1 MNNRQHDTLK
11 LQIETRIEALETL
24 LTLADSG
31 KNTDANASNADAMMI
46 SAVNAQITVNEKKEL
61 VRLKQNLPWLE
72 SSEAG
77 YCQKCGNDIPF
88 ARLQAVPIT
97 RLCIN
102 CAQ

>member
-1 MNNRQHDTLK
+1 MNNSQHDTLK
-11 LQIETRIEALETL
+11 LQIEKRIETLETL
-24 LTLADSG
+24 LTPADSG
-31 KNTDANASNADAMMI
+31 KNTNADSSNANAMMI

-61 VRLKQNLPWLE
+61 ARLKQNLPWLE
-72 SSEAG
+72 SDEAG